1 MILAEVSNKNPM
13 NNLDETVFSVARQ
26 AGNEAICCLIETA
39 LMENQFQTPVPALK
53 MLRLSTE
60 GAHNPKELCK
70 YNYYR
75 QAKGRER
82 DPGLTSSPNP
92 RTNNEQFRTKSVKK
106 KSAKKLGCQLST
118 ILLRGIQ

>member
-1 MILAEVSNKNPM
+1 M

-26 AGNEAICCLIETA
+26 AGNKAICRLIKTA
-39 LMENQFQTPVPALK
+39 LMENEFQTLVPAPK
-53 MLRLSTE
+53 MHRITTE
-60 GAHNPKELCK
+60 RANYPEEHHK
-70 YNYYR
+70 YDYYR

-106 KSAKKLGCQLST
+106 KRKKVGMPA
-118 ILLRGIQ
+118 